1 MRAVELGKEREMK
14 NNRTRNFAIALVGV
28 CLISSVGFGATQKL
42 NCHSYG
48 GGYITQAI
56 EVNQNDDESFEFKI
70 ERFTKVP
77 DIVGKVGLKIDGDLA
92 TRMVV
97 TIPKNLC
104 FVKGTEVPHITLLA
118 CSTGISKILAKI
130 DVLDGPTKEITLAD
144 NNRIEVYRSTKE
156 SVSTVE
162 NTVSVPMVLGQS
174 PETNGL
180 GFLAR
185 ECR

>member
-1 MRAVELGKEREMK
+1 MTKSHTKNIAVA
-14 NNRTRNFAIALVGV
+14 FVGV
-28 CLISSVGFGATQKL
+28 CSISLVGFGATQKL

-56 EVNQNDDESFEFKI
+56 EVNQNDYESLEFKI

-77 DIVGKVGLKIDGDLA
+77 DIVGKVGLKIDADLV
-92 TRMVV
+92 TRMIV
-97 TIPKNLC
+97 TFPKNLC
-104 FVKGTEVPHITLLA
+104 FVKSTEVPHITLLA

-130 DVLDGPTKEITLAD
+130 DVLDGTSKEITLAD

-162 NTVSVPMVLGQS
+162 KIVSVPLVLGQS
-174 PETNGL
+174 PEGNGV
-180 GFLAR
+180 GFWAS